1 MTKDDIQLFYEY
13 DRWNNRVL
21 QAVSTLSDERFPRNL
36 DGSFVGLI
44 RLTCIKFTHTIGTE
58 LN

>member
-21 QAVSTLSDERFPRNL
+21 QAVSTLSDEQFPRNL

-44 RLTCIKFTHTIGTE
+44 R
-58 LN
+58 